1 MLIFGPLRNALG
13 FSRIRVA
20 YTAGEAIGPDIFV
33 FFRSLGI
40 NLKQLYGQ
48 TESSV
53 YCCMQTDDDV
63 RPDTVGPPAPG
74 VEMKIA
80 EDGEIMYRSPG
91 VFIGYYKNPE
101 ATAATRTPDGW
112 VHTGDAGVFTES
124 GHLRV
129 VDRARDVGRLNDGTL
144 FAPKYLE
151 NKLKFFPTIKE
162 AVAFGDE
169 RDFAACFINI
179 DLDAV
184 GNWAERRGI
193 AYTSYTDL
201 AGSGRSLQ
209 VDCRIHRRGEPRPGG
224 RRGTGGLADPALP
237 DPAQGTRRR

>member
-1 MLIFGPLRNALG
+1 MLYALGDVLVYGPLRNALG

-48 TESSV
+48 TESSA

-63 RPDTVGPPAPG
+63 RPDTAGPPAPG

-80 EDGEIMYRSPG
+80 EDGEIMYRSPS

-129 VDRARDVGRLNDGTL
+129 VDRAKRRR
-144 FAPKYLE
+144 PS
-151 NKLKFFPTIKE
+151 
-162 AVAFGDE
+162 
-169 RDFAACFINI
+169 
-179 DLDAV
+179 
-184 GNWAERRGI
+184 ERRHAVRAEIPGEQAQVLSLLSRKPSPSATGAI
-193 AYTSYTDL
+193 SPRASSTSISTRSATGRSGAASPTPAIPTSL
-201 AGSGRSLQ
+201 AGTRS
-209 VDCRIHRRGEPRPGG
+209 
-224 RRGTGGLADPALP
+224 AS
-237 DPAQGTRRR
+237 